1 MSDCPKRLEMQGMF
15 SPRPNVIVRCA
26 ENENGELA
34 VLIEARYAMMASE
47 CRTLADW
54 LVKAADWI
62 DSQDRIVTL

>member
-1 MSDCPKRLEMQGMF
+1 MSDCPECLEMTGMF
-15 SPRPNVIVRCA
+15 SPRPNLRVRCA
-26 ENENGELA
+26 ESSDGELA
-34 VLIEARYAMMASE
+34 VLIDARYAMTADE